1 VTFRL
6 RAKTRA
12 DDRALAEV
20 WAETHAGSTIIS
32 RGRALDALAL
42 PGLVAEEDGKVVGAV
57 TWHRDGDA
65 LEVVT
70 LDRFVENRGVGTA
83 LLAAAVEEARRSGVH
98 RAWLITSN
106 DNMRAIRFYQRR
118 GWNLVA
124 LHRDAIMQ
132 ARKLKPDIPMLGNE
146 DIPIRHEVEFELVL

>member
-1 VTFRL
+1 MTFRL

-70 LDRFVENRGVGTA
+70 LDGFVENRGVGTA

>member
-70 LDRFVENRGVGTA
+70 LDGFVENRGVGTA